1 MGIVPEPGG
10 GSGSTYE
17 QHRGGMDDLFDR
29 RSHKR
34 LRAQLEA
41 ARQVGGWMPWAGL
54 ALALCIW
61 AGVAAWLYATVGVE
75 ALRSTPPLLLAGGFL
90 LFLTPGLALICAGF
104 MARESRRSS
113 EANALVLAS
122 ARLLLEP
129 ADSTHEE
136 ISSIAETIVKETQI
150 LNKALGETRTRMD
163 GLRKDID
170 TSVTSALKAAEIVRT
185 DSEVLLSRMKS
196 ERESMLGLSVSLQQQ
211 SESFSKAIPRH
222 AQLMSDAARSAQEQ
236 VSKADE
242 TLDARLKGL
251 EETSRRLAER
261 IGQLDNMGAESRK
274 RVQTLA
280 TTLTRLDEQL
290 VQSTRMVDAAMQA
303 GELATVASR
312 NTADS
317 LRDAVSDALASA
329 MKAAEMINH
338 TSANA
343 SEGAREAMDRLKEAG
358 LQAESTTRAATLAA
372 KAQADQTEQ
381 RINAL
386 SEHLYRATTRVT
398 GAAEAGLER
407 ARTRIEKASLLLNQ
421 MRDDPEIAAI
431 ESIAAAATAEA
442 PLPAP
447 AAAAPLAGPPR
458 AALPSGLLSPDL
470 VISPAPALMPDK
482 PAAPPRP
489 KPTASADL
497 GAVQRDAAETQAAP
511 APLNGGAATSETAE
525 PGLWRGNVQR
535 TASGLS
541 WRDLLTGIDEGSDPL
556 EQAASAVIDRLDRA
570 GVRLSVVNAAD
581 LRRIASA
588 SHQGERQRRRAI
600 RDLAPV
606 EIQRVARLLDA
617 DVDLQA
623 AAKTFVA
630 AEEPQALRALSS
642 ADATRDNPDARL
654 SAYLFLDAAMGS

>member
-1 MGIVPEPGG
+1 M
-10 GSGSTYE
+10 
-17 QHRGGMDDLFDR
+17 
-29 RSHKR
+29 
-34 LRAQLEA
+34 EA
-41 ARQVGGWMPWAGL
+41 ARKVGGWMPWVGG
-54 ALALCIW
+54 ALAAALW
-61 AGVAAWLYATVGVE
+61 AGAGGWLYVTMGMDQLLA
-75 ALRSTPPLLLAGGFL
+75 TPPLQLAAGALLVLA
-90 LFLTPGLALICAGF
+90 PGMALIAAGF

-129 ADSTHEE
+129 ADATHEE

-150 LNKALGETRTRMD
+150 LNKALGDTRTRMD

-185 DSEVLLSRMKS
+185 DSEVLLSRMKA

-222 AQLMSDAARSAQEQ
+222 AQLMSEAARSAQEE
-236 VSKADE
+236 VRKADE
-242 TLDARLKGL
+242 TLDSRLKGL
-251 EETSRRLAER
+251 EETARRLAER
-261 IGQLDNMGAESRK
+261 IAQLDTMGAESRK

-303 GELATVASR
+303 GELATVASK

-338 TSANA
+338 TSASA
-343 SEGAREAMDRLKEAG
+343 SEGAREAMERLKEAG

-372 KAQADQTEQ
+372 RAQADQTEQ

-421 MRDDPEIAAI
+421 MRDDTDLSGPDEASPLLQPAPAPAQAADARAVRAPASGLLPPDLAI
-431 ESIAAAATAEA
+431 P
-442 PLPAP
+442 PLPAAPAEKPVAP
-447 AAAAPLAGPPR
+447 AAP
-458 AALPSGLLSPDL
+458 
-470 VISPAPALMPDK
+470 
-482 PAAPPRP
+482 PPRP
-489 KPTASADL
+489 KPTASADI
-497 GAVQRDAAETQAAP
+497 GAVQREPAEAP
-511 APLNGGAATSETAE
+511 QVNGQVNGSPADHADGGARE
-525 PGLWRGNVQR
+525 PGLWRGTASR
-535 TASGLS
+535 SASGLS
-541 WRDLLTGIDEGSDPL
+541 WRDLLTGIDEPGDAA

-570 GVRLSVVNAAD
+570 GVRLSAVNAAD

-630 AEEPQALRALSS
+630 TEEPVALQALSS
-642 ADATRDNPDARL
+642 AESLRDNPGPRL

>member
-1 MGIVPEPGG
+1 
-10 GSGSTYE
+10 
-17 QHRGGMDDLFDR
+17 MDDLFDR

-41 ARQVGGWMPWAGL
+41 ASKVGGWMPWTGSLL
-54 ALALCIW
+54 ALSLW
-61 AGVAAWLYATVGVE
+61 AGVAAWLYVSMGPQQLVA
-75 ALRSTPPLLLAGGFL
+75 TPPLMLAGGAL
-90 LFLTPGLALICAGF
+90 LFLTPGIALIAAGF

-150 LNKALGETRTRMD
+150 LNKALSDTRTRMD

-185 DSEVLLSRMKS
+185 DSEVLLSRMKA

-211 SESFSKAIPRH
+211 AEGFSKTIPRH
-222 AQLMSDAARSAQEQ
+222 AQLMSEAARAAQEE
-236 VSKADE
+236 VRKADE
-242 TLDARLKGL
+242 TLDSRLKGL
-251 EETSRRLAER
+251 EDTARRLAER
-261 IGQLDNMGAESRK
+261 ITQLDTMGAESRK

-290 VQSTRMVDAAMQA
+290 VQSTRMVDAAMHA
-303 GELATVASR
+303 GELATVASK

-329 MKAAEMINH
+329 MKASEMISH
-338 TSANA
+338 TSSSA
-343 SEGAREAMDRLKEAG
+343 SESAREAMERLKEAG

-372 KAQADQTEQ
+372 RAQADQTEQ

-421 MRDDPEIAAI
+421 MRDDPELAAI
-431 ESIAAAATAEA
+431 EEMQAQQQQPAALKAAPAVSAAPSRPATPMGALPPDIAIP
-442 PLPAP
+442 PLPA
-447 AAAAPLAGPPR
+447 APPIQPP
-458 AALPSGLLSPDL
+458 
-470 VISPAPALMPDK
+470 PAPAVAQERP
-482 PAAPPRP
+482 APPRP
-489 KPTASADL
+489 KPTASADI
-497 GAVQRDAAETQAAP
+497 GAVQREAPDAP
-511 APLNGGAATSETAE
+511 ASQLANGSAANGAENGHNDASQ
-525 PGLWRGNVQR
+525 PGLWRGAAQR

-541 WRDLLTGIDEGSDPL
+541 WRDLLTGIDEPEDAA

-623 AAKTFVA
+623 AAKTFIA
-630 AEEPQALRALSS
+630 SEEPMALQALSTAEQQ
-642 ADATRDNPDARL
+642 RDNPGPRL
-654 SAYLFLDAAMGS
+654 SAYLFLDAAMGG